1 MAGMQDSTGTLTE
14 AHHTTV
20 GCTMTAD
27 GTAPD
32 YRWSAKAS
40 QAGTGVDSR
49 TTVHF
54 VKGPGMVSMS
64 V

>member
-20 GCTMTAD
+20 DCTMTAD

-40 QAGTGVDSR
+40 QAGTDVDSR